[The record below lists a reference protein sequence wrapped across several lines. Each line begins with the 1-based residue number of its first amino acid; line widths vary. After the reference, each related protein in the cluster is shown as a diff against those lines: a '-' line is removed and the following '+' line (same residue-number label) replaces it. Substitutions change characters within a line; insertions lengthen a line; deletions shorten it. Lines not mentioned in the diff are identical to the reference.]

1 MFFTPSKETSSLFST
16 ALRSRWIRKKR
27 RHNSI
32 RHESS
37 WRSRFVSKPTCRIQ
51 WVVKALQKSQAEVC
65 KSHIAAINY
74 KRVFTRSAIAS
85 LVVSVVVATL
95 MRKTKKKEKL
105 L

>member
-1 MFFTPSKETSSLFST
+1 MQDN
-16 ALRSRWIRKKR
+16 R
-27 RHNSI
+27 
-32 RHESS
+32 
-37 WRSRFVSKPTCRIQ
+37 
-51 WVVKALQKSQAEVC
+51 AEVC

-74 KRVFTRSAIAS
+74 KRVLSHSAVIS